1 MCRCLATK
9 YSALLLVPLFA
20 VLLLVAVL
28 RSAGAG
34 ETTARD
40 ALVATLGALCCA
52 VAAVWNIY
60 LGIDP
65 SLSYVRPPAS
75 SSGVQQAVL
84 ELLPL
89 PGP

>member
-1 MCRCLATK
+1 M
-9 YSALLLVPLFA
+9 
-20 VLLLVAVL
+20 
-28 RSAGAG
+28 
-34 ETTARD
+34 
-40 ALVATLGALCCA
+40 VATLRALCCA
-52 VAAVWNIY
+52 VAAVWIIY